1 MLDDESRSLKAL
13 SIALEQFPE
22 PLDKQT
28 QQKINQAV
36 KDLRLAVR
44 ACSPLLAFYNEALD
58 RLQDSTESQPR
69 NKLIKLSATY
79 QPDLDKNL
87 DINQKRKLD
96 RITTAHEHAAEVFED
111 SDIAWDWLQS
121 PNGALE
127 WKIPL
132 QLLETEE
139 GAQQVE
145 TVLGRID
152 YGVYS

>member
-13 SIALEQFPE
+13 SIALEQLPE
-22 PLDKQT
+22 LPDEQT

-44 ACSPLLAFYNEALD
+44 ACSPLLEFYNEALD
-58 RLQDSTESQPR
+58 QLQDSAESQPR
-69 NKLIKLSATY
+69 NKFIKLCATY

-87 DINQKRKLD
+87 DINQKQKLD
-96 RITTAHEHAAEVFED
+96 RITTVHEHAAEVFED

-121 PNGALE
+121 PNGALG

-145 TVLGRID
+145 TILGRID